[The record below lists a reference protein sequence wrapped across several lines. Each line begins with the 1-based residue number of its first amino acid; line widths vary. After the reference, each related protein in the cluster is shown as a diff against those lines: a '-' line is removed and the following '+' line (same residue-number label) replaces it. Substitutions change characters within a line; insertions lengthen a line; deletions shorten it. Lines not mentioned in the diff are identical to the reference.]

1 MSSLTAAGHRN
12 KFTTMDG
19 KQKEPEGLDDTT
31 TCPVCENKFSLDEH
45 IPRLFPCT
53 HTTCEKCLNELV
65 GGETVT
71 CPQCNKKHRPK
82 KGVESFRKNRYII
95 KYLEADKAPRESSNE
110 FDVFEMCPKHG
121 RKLNIYCRSKDCEQD
136 ICQVCLIEQHNGHE
150 LVDYIQEDKKAD
162 SLQAYLKHCEH
173 SLTVAK
179 EEVETKCKQSI
190 AVLKKNKLEHKKIM
204 DTRIK
209 EISKNMKKERGKL
222 EKQLTKVREQ
232 FVEYEKFREETKS
245 ESENSSIQSRV
256 KAIGKIEQKT
266 LEAFKD
272 KTSYRYYKTVECDG
286 EQTKQAWDSSTEE
299 RLSVSLPWKPI
310 TTEFAVNSE

>member
-1 MSSLTAAGHRN
+1 MDLTH
-12 KFTTMDG
+12 
-19 KQKEPEGLDDTT
+19 KEREGFDDTT
-31 TCPVCENKFSLDEH
+31 NCPVCQEPFSTEDH
-45 IPRLFPCT
+45 IPRLLTCT

-65 GGETVT
+65 REKSVV
-71 CPQCNKKHRPK
+71 CPQCNKKLGAK
-82 KGVESFRKNRYII
+82 KGVESFHKNRYIM
-95 KYLEADKAPRESSNE
+95 KNLEADRAPLESGNE
-110 FDVFEMCPKHG
+110 FDVFETCPKHG
-121 RKLNIYCRSKDCEQD
+121 RKLNIYCRSKECEQD

-150 LVDYIQEDKKAD
+150 LVDYLQEDKKAD
-162 SLQAYLKHCEH
+162 SLHMYLKHCEH

-209 EISKNMKKERGKL
+209 EINKNMKKEKEKL
-222 EKQLTKVREQ
+222 EEQLTKVREQ
-232 FVEYEKFREETKS
+232 LVEYERFREETRS
-245 ESENSSIQSRV
+245 ESENNSIQSRV
-256 KAIGKIEQKT
+256 KTIGKIEQMT

-272 KTSYRYYKTVECDG
+272 KTSYRYYKTPECDG

-310 TTEFAVNSE
+310 TTEFALNSE